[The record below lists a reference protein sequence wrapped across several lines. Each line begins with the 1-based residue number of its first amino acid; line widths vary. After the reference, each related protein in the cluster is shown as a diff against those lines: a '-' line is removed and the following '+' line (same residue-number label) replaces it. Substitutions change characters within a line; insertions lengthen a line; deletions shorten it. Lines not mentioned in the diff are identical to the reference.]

1 MGNFVNFTLLTALAA
16 KFTVSWA
23 ALNGHCPPLGPVLP
37 PPLSPS
43 TNPAVAASV
52 AAFQQLMDGFT
63 AQYNQ
68 SAVAIGLKSIHEDK
82 YLVEY
87 AFTPPIRDSRG
98 SQQVDSNTVFRI
110 ASVSKIFPV
119 LAILKLHNVSLDDP
133 VTKYVPELL
142 ALSKQ
147 ARENSAIW
155 AVAWDEVTLG
165 ALASHL
171 AGIGVDMTPDYTPF
185 GDFTPYGFPPVNESR
200 LLGCSGLL
208 GLPACNRSVFFERFG
223 ERAPVQLPFS
233 PNAVYSNAAF
243 AILGFVVEAIT
254 NRPFN
259 EFIETEIWRP
269 LNMTLTFAAKPDDAL
284 GFIPTDDIWWNAT
297 LGYGDPAGS
306 VYSTINDMTRFG
318 DAILRHELGLSA
330 SQTRKWLKPLSQT
343 SSSGTLLGAP
353 WEIYRIQNATT
364 DGRLIELYTKAG
376 DLITYHSVFALIPD
390 YDLVAT
396 VMVASALGS
405 NEASGIDATVF
416 LSKLVETVLP
426 GVEQAGR
433 NEADIMYGG
442 TYRDEATNSS
452 LTLTQDDGPG
462 FNIESW
468 VVRGVDV
475 IATWLGF
482 SILPNPIPPTSSPLK
497 FRLYP
502 TAVRTN
508 NQTSWR
514 SVSQIAPPEHIAKL
528 ENLLLPPETMCITWG
543 QLDRATY
550 MLQAQDHLVF
560 TLDEQGRATK
570 VEMVGYAVTLARQ
583 QIQA

>member
-1 MGNFVNFTLLTALAA
+1 MGHFVNFVVLAVLAA
-16 KFTVSWA
+16 KFKVSWA

-37 PPLSPS
+37 PPVSAS
-43 TNPAVAASV
+43 TSPAVAASV
-52 AAFQQLMDGFT
+52 ATFQQLMDEFT
-63 AQYNQ
+63 AQYNH
-68 SAVAIGLKSIHEDK
+68 SAVAIGLKSIHEDS

-87 AFTPPIRDSRG
+87 AFTPPNRDSRG
-98 SQQVDSNTVFRI
+98 AQQVDSDTVFRI

-119 LAILKLHNVSLDDP
+119 LAILKLHGVSLEDP

-142 ALSKQ
+142 ALNNQ
-147 ARENSAIW
+147 ARENNAIW
-155 AVAWDEVTLG
+155 TVAWEEITLG

-171 AGIGVDMTPDYTPF
+171 AGIGVDMMPDYTPF

-200 LLGCSGLL
+200 LLGCSGFF
-208 GLPACNRSVFFERFG
+208 GLPECNRTVFFERFG

-254 NRPFN
+254 NRSLN

-269 LNMTLTFAAKPDDAL
+269 LNMTSTFATKPDDAL

-318 DAILRHELGLSA
+318 EAILRHELGLSA

-343 SSSGTLLGAP
+343 SSSGTLVGAP

-364 DGRLIELYTKAG
+364 DGRLIELYTKGG

-396 VMVASALGS
+396 IMVVGALEA
-405 NEASGIDATVF
+405 NEARGIDATVF
-416 LSKLVETVLP
+416 LSKLVEIVLP
-426 GVEQAGR
+426 GVEEAGR
-433 NEADIMYGG
+433 NEADIAYGG
-442 TYRDEATNSS
+442 TYHDEATNSS
-452 LTLTQDDGPG
+452 ITLTQDDGPG

-468 VVRGVDV
+468 IVRGVDV

-482 SILPNPIPPTSSPLK
+482 SILPNPIPPTSNPLK

-502 TAVRTN
+502 TTVQTR

-514 SVSQIAPPEHIAKL
+514 SVSQIGLSEDIAKL
-528 ENLLLPPETMCITWG
+528 ENLLLPPQTMCVTWG

-570 VEMVGYAVTLARQ
+570 VELVGYAVSLSRQ
-583 QIQA
+583 QTPA